1 MYLIL
6 SLIILPKAYKNSFPN
21 DSENVFLCS
30 NVQSFAI
37 QF

>member
-1 MYLIL
+1 MYRIL
-6 SLIILPKAYKNSFPN
+6 SLIILPYKNSFPN

-30 NVQSFAI
+30 DVQSFAI